1 VSKQDTHFFN
11 TFSVVLGLLVA
22 FALVVFAFARHVG
35 ATTQVL
41 QVLKDPLLVR
51 AVDERTRPP
60 VRIAVA
66 GQDNSAMKIEA
77 AAGPGAGAASALPIP
92 KDGHELFE
100 AACKACHGT
109 GLAGAPKAG
118 DKAAW
123 GPRIAQ
129 GKPTLYEHATKG
141 FQGNAGV
148 MPAKGGRTDLP
159 DDLVHAAVDYMVSQ
173 AQ

>member
-22 FALVVFAFARHVG
+22 FALLVFAFARHVG
-35 ATTQVL
+35 ATTQVP

-66 GQDNSAMKIEA
+66 GQDNSAMKIQA
-77 AAGPGAGAASALPIP
+77 VAVPGGAAASALPVP
-92 KDGHELFE
+92 KDGHELYE
-100 AACKACHGT
+100 AACKACHGS
-109 GLAGAPKAG
+109 GLAGAPKMG

-123 GPRIAQ
+123 GPRMAQ
-129 GKPTLYEHATKG
+129 GKAMLYEHASKG

-148 MPAKGGRTDLP
+148 MPAKGGRTDLS
-159 DDLVHAAVDYMVSQ
+159 DDLVHSAVDYMVSQ
-173 AQ
+173 TQ